1 MNLPETTSSSP
12 SLSSIAQSTVTVS
25 PLSSPLRSAAS
36 SMTKSSVS
44 SVISSASVISSS
56 SSASVRP
63 GLTGLPG
70 AKSESRTSTQPL
82 KLTDVHVPTHGRLM
96 VNPVGAKQESARDSD
111 VKKNLLD
118 MISKSEDRRK
128 KRVLPQVLHL
138 KSPTGD
144 VIPKP
149 LLPALKTSSTEQSK
163 PSPPLSPT
171 GGNIESLKP
180 EASFSLSIAPE
191 KMSEKLA
198 SLPLSRP
205 TNGKIGSTENL
216 KSETFPPFSPRKTTS
231 TETQILVLSS
241 PTTEKITE
249 HSSFRAGKMPPTEN
263 SKPMSLTDMKV
274 SSIRNLKP
282 GVSLPL
288 SSEAWKTTAKDGD
301 PRLEALSSEMMHQTP
316 EENSSASET
325 EIRNLV
331 PLSLEIEKKS
341 DSQPQKNDRHECGSN
356 DESTTGSGNSITS
369 LPTIL
374 DHVSGGPTKIPGP
387 TNLEEV
393 VATSL
398 PDLYHVDNP
407 RCSVYC
413 ICCFTFVTSIVHL
426 RCSYK
431 SRSPCLVKIIDSLV
445 NCCLSHP

>member
-96 VNPVGAKQESARDSD
+96 VNPVGAKQESACDSD

-128 KRVLPQVLHL
+128 KTRVLPNIQLVLHL
-138 KSPTGD
+138 KSP
-144 VIPKP
+144 
-149 LLPALKTSSTEQSK
+149 LKTSSTEQSK
-163 PSPPLSPT
+163 PLSPT

-249 HSSFRAGKMPPTEN
+249 HSSFRAVKMPPTEN

-341 DSQPQKNDRHECGSN
+341 DSQPQKNDRHEFGSN

-413 ICCFTFVTSIVHL
+413 ICCFT
-426 RCSYK
+426 
-431 SRSPCLVKIIDSLV
+431 
-445 NCCLSHP
+445 